1 MKRSERNHSA
11 EGLWIVY
18 TTLLFA
24 CSQNFSKQALPFPF
38 STIKNLTQQI
48 SRTHPLTPQNDAEP
62 GGEVKVKPVIA
73 LPNSDRVQNLQIEV
87 CSGKL
92 VGRIQPTGIFQSVR
106 RSPQKRECIISYAFI
121 KAEVLI
127 SVLFWCYIFRPFS
140 ILYYLYIS

>member
-48 SRTHPLTPQNDAEP
+48 SRTHPLTPQNDVEP
-62 GGEVKVKPVIA
+62 GGDVKVKPVIA
-73 LPNSDRVQNLQIEV
+73 LPISDRVQNFRLRYVLENLL
-87 CSGKL
+87 G
-92 VGRIQPTGIFQSVR
+92 GFNR
-106 RSPQKRECIISYAFI
+106 RAF
-121 KAEVLI
+121 
-127 SVLFWCYIFRPFS
+127 SNPFVVALKS
-140 ILYYLYIS
+140 ANAL